1 MSLTIK
7 QWQSNTKL
15 KQQLTGVINHPA
27 FKAAVETLT
36 LAYLPTAPASL
47 TIDGETKDLTTVLA
61 LRHMHRA
68 GFYGFMTALQN
79 LAHPVEAQTPEAP
92 GWGVLIPENE

>member
-7 QWQSNTKL
+7 QWQGNTQL
-15 KQQLTGVINHPA
+15 QQQLTEAINHPA
-27 FKAAVETLT
+27 FKTAVETLT

-47 TIDGETKDLTTVLA
+47 AIDGETKDLTTVLA

-68 GFYGFMTALQN
+68 GFYGFMTALKN
-79 LAHPVEAQTPEAP
+79 LARPVEAQTPETP
-92 GWGVLIPENE
+92 GWGVLHPESE